1 LTCAILRCRSSA
13 TKTIPNQTGWQQ
25 TFVYDRYGNRNF
37 DEANTT
43 TLPKNC
49 VNGAMPVVCTA
60 DIPRVNPAVDPSNNK
75 LIGYQFDNSG
85 NTKIDAENRSF
96 IYDSENKQV
105 EVRDQANTVIGQ
117 YFYNG
122 DGQRIKKVVPS
133 PGETIAG
140 WAVVGDGVVLT
151 VVWAVR
157 AL

>member
-1 LTCAILRCRSSA
+1 LGFYTRGGREPYGALVPFLREFLDDA
-13 TKTIPNQTGWQQ
+13 
-25 TFVYDRYGNRNF
+25 
-37 DEANTT
+37 
-43 TLPKNC
+43 L
-49 VNGAMPVVCTA
+49 
-60 DIPRVNPAVDPSNNK
+60 
-75 LIGYQFDNSG
+75 FDNAG

-96 IYDSENKQV
+96 IYDSEDKQV
-105 EVRDQANTVIGQ
+105 EVRDQANTIVGQ

-157 AL
+157 VP